1 MQHDEQ
7 KQRLGSI
14 NRAYKME
21 ESYLVICDDN
31 YLFLTL
37 LMQMA
42 AGKDGNPT
50 ASVLLMRTNSG
61 PGLRALARTGKTA
74 IAVAKRELNV
84 FMMSK

>member
-7 KQRLGSI
+7 KQRFGSI

-21 ESYLVICDDN
+21 ESYLEICDDN
-31 YLFLTL
+31 NLFLTL
-37 LMQMA
+37 FMQIK

-61 PGLRALARTGKTA
+61 PGLRALARTGKMA
-74 IAVAKRELNV
+74 IAVAMRELKV